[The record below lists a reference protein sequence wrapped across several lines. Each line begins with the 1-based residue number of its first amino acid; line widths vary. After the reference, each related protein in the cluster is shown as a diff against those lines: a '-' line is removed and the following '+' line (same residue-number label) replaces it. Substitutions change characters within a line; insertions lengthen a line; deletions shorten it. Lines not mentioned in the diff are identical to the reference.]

1 MLNDTKNNKRIA
13 KNTLMLYFRMIL
25 TMLVSL
31 YTSRVVLNVLGVNDY
46 GTYNVVGGVVTMF
59 GFLNGAMVSATQRF
73 LSYDIGRND
82 YIQLRKTFNATLIIH
97 IVIAFLIILLAETIG
112 LWFVNNQLNLPKS
125 RMGAALWVYHF
136 AVLSFMVSVLR
147 VPFNSIIIA
156 HERMKIYAYIS
167 ILEVLLKLLIVFM
180 LNWITFDKLKLYGVL
195 IFGVTLIIASIY
207 WIYTRKNF
215 VESRFE
221 VVKDKKLYKE
231 LISYSGWSLF
241 GNFAAVTKGQGVNI
255 ILNIFF
261 GTVINAAQ
269 AISNQIQAT
278 VQGFVSNFQM
288 AVNPQIIKSYAN
300 QEKKYLT
307 SLIFRSANFSF
318 YLMYLLSL
326 PIILEVEQILKLW
339 LKIVPDYAP
348 VFTILTLVVILI
360 TCITGP
366 LTTAIQATGKISG
379 YQSIAG
385 TLQILILPISYF
397 LLKFGFKPL
406 VPFYITIA
414 IEIIA
419 LFICLFFA
427 SRLIGFSI
435 LSFFK
440 EVISKNILI
449 IFLTFPSLLFIRN
462 MLDANIVRLII
473 IISISLL
480 WTSIIIYAIGLK
492 KSEKL
497 IIINNIKKKMKNY
510 KYL

>member
-1 MLNDTKNNKRIA
+1 
-13 KNTLMLYFRMIL
+13 
-25 TMLVSL
+25 MLVSL

-231 LISYSGWSLF
+231 
-241 GNFAAVTKGQGVNI
+241 Q
-255 ILNIFF
+255 
-261 GTVINAAQ
+261 
-269 AISNQIQAT
+269 SNMC
-278 VQGFVSNFQM
+278 G
-288 AVNPQIIKSYAN
+288 
-300 QEKKYLT
+300 ERT
-307 SLIFRSANFSF
+307 S
-318 YLMYLLSL
+318 
-326 PIILEVEQILKLW
+326 
-339 LKIVPDYAP
+339 
-348 VFTILTLVVILI
+348 T
-360 TCITGP
+360 
-366 LTTAIQATGKISG
+366 
-379 YQSIAG
+379 
-385 TLQILILPISYF
+385 
-397 LLKFGFKPL
+397 
-406 VPFYITIA
+406 
-414 IEIIA
+414 
-419 LFICLFFA
+419 
-427 SRLIGFSI
+427 
-435 LSFFK
+435 
-440 EVISKNILI
+440 
-449 IFLTFPSLLFIRN
+449 
-462 MLDANIVRLII
+462 
-473 IISISLL
+473 
-480 WTSIIIYAIGLK
+480 
-492 KSEKL
+492 
-497 IIINNIKKKMKNY
+497 
-510 KYL
+510 